1 MPDFGVSTNILKVL
15 RQPSQKFLPK
25 ILTLYFLYNNF
36 YLTFL
41 RSCCENIYKIA
52 CRVSVS
58 ICLIR
63 KSKSDG
69 FLHEELLLDWLIFLL
84 LEFVCCSKCFPKTTN
99 LLLLNLFLH
108 FLHPLVLKH
117 LRIFVTVMQSNS
129 TAFQLKFSTRVTYKI
144 ISLVLSC
151 GFQLARFSILEIN
164 S

>member
-63 KSKSDG
+63 KGKSDG
-69 FLHEELLLDWLIFLL
+69 FIFLL

-99 LLLLNLFLH
+99 LSLLNLFLH

-117 LRIFVTVMQSNS
+117 LRIFVTVMQSNF
-129 TAFQLKFSTRVTYKI
+129 TAFQLKFSTRVTWKR
-144 ISLVLSC
+144 SLLILSC
-151 GFQLARFSILEIN
+151 GFQLAWFSMLEIN